1 MRRIRVLSSLRSR
14 VLHRKSHVSMDP
26 GTFFCCR
33 PLEDLYPPTG
43 LHRTASTYEYGSRL
57 ETQPDPAKTY
67 VLCNDGSIQD
77 MQDPKCPIGWE
88 LLGDLGDWR
97 YRVTQFG
104 FEPKKCEVIIRG
116 AIYPVPD
123 GKGFIGSRIFAE
135 KRDSREVAFNAASQN
150 AQMTENDEDEEGEV
164 TSSPD
169 LKP

>member
-1 MRRIRVLSSLRSR
+1 
-14 VLHRKSHVSMDP
+14 MDP
-26 GTFFCCR
+26 GTFFRCR

-97 YRVTQFG
+97 YRLTQFG
-104 FEPKKCEVIIRG
+104 FEPKKCEIIIRG
-116 AIYPVPD
+116 AIYPFPD

-135 KRDSREVAFNAASQN
+135 KRVSREVAFDAASQD
-150 AQMTENDEDEEGEV
+150 AQIKGDSELEDEGEEV
-164 TSSPD
+164 KSY
-169 LKP
+169 

>member
-1 MRRIRVLSSLRSR
+1 
-14 VLHRKSHVSMDP
+14 MDP
-26 GTFFCCR
+26 GTFFRCR

-43 LHRTASTYEYGSRL
+43 LHRTASTYEHGSRL
-57 ETQPDPAKTY
+57 ETQPDPSKMY
-67 VLCNDGSIQD
+67 ILCKDGSIQD
-77 MQDPKCPIGWE
+77 TQDPTCPIGWE

-97 YRVTQFG
+97 YRLTQFG

-123 GKGFIGSRIFAE
+123 GKGFIGSRIFAG
-135 KRDSREVAFNAASQN
+135 KRVDEVRSRYSREVAFDAASQN